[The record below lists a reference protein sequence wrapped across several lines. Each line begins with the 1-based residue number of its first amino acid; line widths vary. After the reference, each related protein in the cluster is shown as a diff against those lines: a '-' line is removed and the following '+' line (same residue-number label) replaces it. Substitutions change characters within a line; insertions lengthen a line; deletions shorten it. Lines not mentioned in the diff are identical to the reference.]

1 MKWSWKLS
9 QLAGIDIRIHAT
21 FLLLLGWIA
30 ASYWATGKGLEAM
43 LAGIVFITALF
54 ACVVLHELGHALA
67 ARKFGIR
74 TTDITLLP
82 IGGLARLER
91 MPEEPRQELWIVLG
105 GPAVNVAIASVLYAW
120 LSINHEW
127 EPLVYLKVATGPF
140 VERLFFANVSLALFN
155 LIPAFPMDGG
165 RVLRAL
171 LASRMPYPK
180 ATQIAASVGQGLAL
194 IFGVIGLFTN
204 PMLLLIAVFVWVGAS
219 QESGA
224 VQVKSALSGTPV
236 KAAMLKEFAT
246 LHYGSNLSDAVTLS
260 LNSSQRDF
268 PVIAQNRVA
277 GMLTGSDMLAALA
290 EHGGEYPVTLAMRTS
305 FPVADSAEML
315 DTVFQRLKECD
326 CAAMPVF
333 RNGWLVGLITT
344 DNLGEYLLIE
354 ATLQKYGARAGF
366 MNRVG
371 PRVVRPRDP
380 AGSSPFGDNV
390 QPPHS
395 VMSDRV

>member
-1 MKWSWKLS
+1 
-9 QLAGIDIRIHAT
+9 
-21 FLLLLGWIA
+21 
-30 ASYWATGKGLEAM
+30 M
-43 LAGIVFITALF
+43 LAGMVFIAALF
-54 ACVVLHELGHALA
+54 ACVVFHELGHALV

-91 MPEEPRQELWIVLG
+91 MPEEPRQELWIALG
-105 GPAVNVAIASVLYAW
+105 GPAVNVAIAAVLYAW

-140 VERLFFANVSLALFN
+140 VERLFLANVSLALFN

-194 IFGVIGLFTN
+194 IFGVVGLFTN

-224 VQVKSALSGTPV
+224 VQIKSALSGTPV
-236 KAAMLKEFAT
+236 KAAMLREFAT
-246 LHYGSNLSDAVTLS
+246 LNYGDSLASAVRLS
-260 LNSSQRDF
+260 LNSTQRDF

-290 EHGGEYPVTLAMRTS
+290 EHGDHYPVTLAMRTD

-315 DTVFQRLKECD
+315 DTAFQRLKECG

-366 MNRVG
+366 RNRVG
-371 PRVVRPRDP
+371 PGVVRPQDRAD
-380 AGSSPFGDNV
+380 SSPFGDNV

-395 VMSDRV
+395 VTSDRA